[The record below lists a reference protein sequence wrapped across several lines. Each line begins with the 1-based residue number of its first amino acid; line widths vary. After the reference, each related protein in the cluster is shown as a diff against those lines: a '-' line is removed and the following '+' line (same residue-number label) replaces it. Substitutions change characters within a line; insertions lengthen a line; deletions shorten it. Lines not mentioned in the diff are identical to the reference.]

1 MNGLESRFT
10 YSPEQ
15 RVSIYASVIRHV
27 SKGLRETQ
35 LRQRNIRLRYLQKFP
50 DAVDLVTTVDSDH
63 ITLSD
68 DQLIGLWLKELE
80 NHAEDLLRGDYLA
93 KAKALI
99 VGNRIELL
107 DDQRL
112 RKRLM
117 ESGRA
122 LGAYATS
129 RANDICDQPI
139 MVEHLTIAEN
149 VLSGAL
155 ARVGYRIHSNKK
167 LLRKFPNPE
176 LLIFLEDVFQS
187 YLDAGGKLIQSD
199 VTGPNH
205 RSVHR
210 FLETVLDPLRDYYKG
225 LKQLTASDINGQI
238 TDFLSWSVSF
248 STKKTEV

>member
-1 MNGLESRFT
+1 MTSLESRFT

-50 DAVDLVTTVDSDH
+50 DAVDLVTKVESGH
-63 ITLSD
+63 ITLND

-107 DDQRL
+107 EDQRL

-122 LGAYATS
+122 LRAYAAS
-129 RANDICDQPI
+129 QANDSCDQPI
-139 MVEHLTIAEN
+139 VVEDLTLAEN
-149 VLSGAL
+149 VLSGSL
-155 ARVGYRIHSNKK
+155 ERVRSRIHSNKK
-167 LLRKFPNPE
+167 LLRKFRYPE
-176 LLIFLEDVFQS
+176 LLIFLKDVFQS
-187 YLDAGGKLIQSD
+187 YLDAGGKINHSD
-199 VTGPNH
+199 ITGPNH

-210 FLETVLDPLRDYYKG
+210 FLETVLDPLRDYNDG
-225 LKQLTASDINGQI
+225 LKQLTVTDIL
-238 TDFLSWSVSF
+238 TVLFP
-248 STKKTEV
+248 